1 MLPITSPPI
10 ENGEVE
16 VDGSGRIA
24 SVGRV
29 EDVREEGG
37 ADGSSDIPVVDLGQA
52 ALLPGLINTHAHPE
66 LTVLRGSLE
75 GLPFHA
81 WIERIIRLK
90 YEVLQPEELA
100 ASTRWGIAEAARGG
114 VTSIGMIDDA
124 GHGPEALRASGLR
137 GICYLELFGPDPAG
151 TDRAFEEFRTR
162 FDTLRDGHTRH
173 DAGALDR
180 LRLGISPHSPY
191 TVSAPLMERV
201 LEFARA
207 EMIPV
212 SIHVA
217 ESADETAF
225 VGEARGPLAERL
237 AARGIEVSA
246 SGSSPVEWLA
256 DRDALDPLVLL
267 AHCVRVS
274 DSDIELLADA
284 GVAVAHCPVS
294 NAKLGHGIAPISAL
308 SERGVR
314 VGIGSDSVA
323 TNNRVDLFAEARTG
337 ALLQAAASGDPGWT
351 EPERWLRML
360 TLGGAEALGLGAET
374 GSLEA
379 GKWADLAVVDLA
391 APHLVPS
398 PHPYAALLFAAGASD
413 VTLTVVGGETV
424 YRRDSADE
432 LFTDSDRTVVEQAS
446 RRLET

>member
-10 ENGEVE
+10 EDGEVE
-16 VDGSGRIA
+16 VDGSGRIV

-29 EDVREEGG
+29 EDTREEGG
-37 ADGSSDIPVVDLGQA
+37 AEGSSDVPVVDLGQA

-124 GHGPEALRASGLR
+124 GHGAEALRASGLR
-137 GICYLELFGPDPAG
+137 GICYLELFGPDPAE
-151 TDRAFEEFRTR
+151 TDRAFEEFRKR
-162 FDTLRDGHTRH
+162 FDSVRAGLTRH
-173 DAGALDR
+173 DSSASHR
-180 LRLGISPHSPY
+180 FRLGISPHSPY
-191 TVSAPLMERV
+191 TVSAPLMELA

-225 VGEARGPLAERL
+225 VGEGRGPLAERL
-237 AARGIEVSA
+237 VARGIEVSA
-246 SGSSPVEWLA
+246 SGRSPVEWLA

-274 DSDIELLADA
+274 DSDIDLLANG

-294 NAKLGHGIAPISAL
+294 NAKLGHGIAPVSTLI
-308 SERGVR
+308 ERGVQ

-337 ALLQAAASGDPGWT
+337 ALLQATASGDPGRT
-351 EPERWLRML
+351 EPQPWIRML
-360 TLGGAEALGLGAET
+360 TLGGAEALGLAAET

-391 APHLVPS
+391 APHFVPS
-398 PHPYAALLFAAGASD
+398 PDPYAALLFAAGASD
-413 VTLTVVGGETV
+413 VILTVVGGEPV
-424 YRRDSADE
+424 YRRDSEHE
-432 LFTDSDRTVVEQAS
+432 LFTDSDRTVLEQAS
-446 RRLET
+446 RRLKT